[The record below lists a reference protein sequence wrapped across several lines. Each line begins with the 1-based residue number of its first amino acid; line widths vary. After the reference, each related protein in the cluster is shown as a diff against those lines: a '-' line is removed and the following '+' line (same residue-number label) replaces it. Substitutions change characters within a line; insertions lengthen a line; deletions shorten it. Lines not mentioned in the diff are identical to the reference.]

1 MDNKPHILIIDDEYS
16 IIVFLSI
23 LLKDKGYEV
32 DKGESG
38 EEGIKKIKTN
48 RYDLILVDLMMEK
61 YTGIDVL
68 KVAKQQDYS
77 PEVIIMT
84 AYGSIV
90 SAVDAI
96 KLGAFDYITKP
107 FDSKRLVI
115 TIKQALERKSL
126 KDEVDLLRRKI
137 DEGFGFGQI
146 VFQSPVMRKVMNTV
160 EMVAQIDSTVLIQ
173 GESGTGKELIA
184 RAIHQKSSRRERAF
198 IPVNCGALPEH
209 LLESELF
216 GYVKGAFTG
225 AQNDRNGLFEE
236 ADGGTIFLDE
246 IGDMPVSLQIKL
258 LRVLQDGEVR
268 KVGANKSKIHD
279 VRVITATNKDL
290 EMLLKE
296 GKFREDLFYR
306 LNVIPLVIPPLRERP
321 EDIPALL
328 VHYLEIYK
336 KKFKKAVEGFEQ
348 EAIEFLIN
356 YDWPGNVRELTNL
369 VERTLALTN
378 SRMIKLADI
387 SRFIEL
393 GKNPFNNSAETAAL
407 KLQEALQ
414 REERN
419 CILKAL
425 SKNSWNQTLASK
437 ELGISRTSLW
447 RKMKQ
452 LGITE
457 KS

>member
-1 MDNKPHILIIDDEYS
+1 M
-16 IIVFLSI
+16 
-23 LLKDKGYEV
+23 LLKEKGYEV
-32 DKGESG
+32 DEGESG
-38 EEGIKKIKTN
+38 EEGIKKVTTN

-61 YTGIDVL
+61 YSGIDVL
-68 KVAKQQDYS
+68 KVAKQQDYN

-84 AYGSIV
+84 AYGSII

-107 FDSKRLVI
+107 FDSKRLAI
-115 TIKQALERKSL
+115 TIEQALERKSL
-126 KDEVDLLRRKI
+126 KDEVDLLRKKI
-137 DEGFGFGQI
+137 DEGLGFGQI
-146 VFQSPVMRKVMNTV
+146 IFRSFVMRKVMNTV

-198 IPVNCGALPEH
+198 IPVNCGALPEN

-225 AQNDRNGLFEE
+225 ALHDRNGLFEE

-268 KVGANKSKIHD
+268 KVGANESKMYD
-279 VRVITATNKDL
+279 VRIITATNKDL
-290 EMLLKE
+290 EVLLKE

-306 LNVIPLVIPPLRERP
+306 LNVIPLVLPSLRERP

-328 VHYLEIYK
+328 IYYLEIYK
-336 KKFKKAVEGFEQ
+336 KKFKRAVEGFEQ
-348 EAIEFLIN
+348 EAIEFLMN

-387 SRFIEL
+387 SKFIEL
-393 GKNPFNNSAETAAL
+393 GKNPFNNSAETAVL
-407 KLQEALQ
+407 NLQEALQ

-425 SKNSWNQTLASK
+425 TKNSWNQTLASK

-452 LGITE
+452 LGISE
-457 KS
+457 RP

>member
-1 MDNKPHILIIDDEYS
+1 MGNKPHILIIDDERS
-16 IIVFLSI
+16 IIDFLSM
-23 LLKDKGYEV
+23 LLKEKGYEV
-32 DKGESG
+32 DEGESG
-38 EEGIKKIKTN
+38 EEGIKKVTTN

-61 YTGIDVL
+61 YSGIDVL
-68 KVAKQQDYS
+68 KVAKQQDYN

-84 AYGSIV
+84 AYGSII

-107 FDSKRLVI
+107 FDSKRLAI
-115 TIKQALERKSL
+115 TIEQALERKSL
-126 KDEVDLLRRKI
+126 KDEVDLLRKKI
-137 DEGFGFGQI
+137 DEGLGFGQI
-146 VFQSPVMRKVMNTV
+146 IFRSFVMRKVMNTV

-198 IPVNCGALPEH
+198 IPVNCGALPEN

-225 AQNDRNGLFEE
+225 ALHDRNGLFEE

-268 KVGANKSKIHD
+268 KVGANESKMYD
-279 VRVITATNKDL
+279 VRIITATNKDL
-290 EMLLKE
+290 EVLLKE

-306 LNVIPLVIPPLRERP
+306 LNVIPLVLPSLRERP

-328 VHYLEIYK
+328 IYYLEIYK
-336 KKFKKAVEGFEQ
+336 KKFKRAVEGFEQ
-348 EAIEFLIN
+348 EAIEFLMN

-387 SRFIEL
+387 SKFIEQE
-393 GKNPFNNSAETAAL
+393 KNPFNNSAETAVL
-407 KLQEALQ
+407 NLQEALQ

-425 SKNSWNQTLASK
+425 TKNSWNQTLASK

-452 LGITE
+452 LGISE
-457 KS
+457 RP